1 MPSPDERDAD
11 TANRPSAFTPKAILL
26 GCLFTFVVA
35 AGDAYGVFYLR
46 GSYMTLGTSTVG
58 ALFLLLVLA
67 GLINPLLKL
76 ATPRAG
82 LNRGELLLIYIM
94 MVMASPLPILFAGR
108 FIGTIL
114 TPFYY
119 ATPEN
124 DWRNLIQPYIADWLQ
139 PHDAGLMQPF
149 YEGLDQG
156 QPVPWAAWVPLF
168 LS

>member
-1 MPSPDERDAD
+1 LPSPDERDAD

-26 GCLFTFVVA
+26 GCLFTVGVA

-82 LNRGELLLIYIM
+82 L
-94 MVMASPLPILFAGR
+94 S
-108 FIGTIL
+108 
-114 TPFYY
+114 
-119 ATPEN
+119 
-124 DWRNLIQPYIADWLQ
+124 
-139 PHDAGLMQPF
+139 
-149 YEGLDQG
+149 
-156 QPVPWAAWVPLF
+156 AANCC
-168 LS
+168 LSTS